1 MVVGEWQV
9 VMLLSKRTLCPSSN
23 PGVPDWYQT
32 YFVAVVEHDRQRA
45 LPQIELAQRAIH
57 DRVSQL
63 QKDPTCNPREL
74 QDLNNASVYLGILLQ
89 HIDSETGNLLWD

>member
-1 MVVGEWQV
+1 
-9 VMLLSKRTLCPSSN
+9 MLLSKRNPCLNSS

-45 LPQIELAQRAIH
+45 LPQIELAQKAIH
-57 DRVSQL
+57 DRVTQL
-63 QKDPTCNPREL
+63 QKDPPWNSREL

-89 HIDSETGNLLWD
+89 HIGSDTGNLLWD

>member
-1 MVVGEWQV
+1 
-9 VMLLSKRTLCPSSN
+9 MLLRKRSPGLSSDAR
-23 PGVPDWYQT
+23 VPDWYQA

-45 LPQIELAQRAIH
+45 LPQIELAQKAIH

-63 QKDPTCNPREL
+63 HNDPACNSREL

-89 HIDSETGNLLWD
+89 HIGSETGNLLWD

>member
-1 MVVGEWQV
+1 
-9 VMLLSKRTLCPSSN
+9 MLLRKCNPCLSPN
-23 PGVPDWYQT
+23 PGAPDWYQT

-63 QKDPTCNPREL
+63 QKDPACNPREL

-89 HIDSETGNLLWD
+89 HIGRETGNLLWD

>member
-1 MVVGEWQV
+1 
-9 VMLLSKRTLCPSSN
+9 MLLSKRHPCLRPN
-23 PGVPDWYQT
+23 PGAPDWYQT

-63 QKDPTCNPREL
+63 QKDIPCNPSEL
-74 QDLNNASVYLGILLQ
+74 QDLNNASIYLGILLE
-89 HIDSETGNLLWD
+89 HIGRETGNLLWD